1 MSLRAMAGQVAVVSI
16 HKKRYSTDAAV
27 LRLSEAIPNTRRR
40 LLRFARNDIRNS
52 MLNIFKRLWQVNWA
66 EQWQYR
72 ANLIMYILYWLVSPI
87 IYLAVWTS
95 IAASKGDVKGF
106 TANDFV
112 TYYMILLIC
121 DQLTSNI
128 IIHIFAYKVQDG
140 SLSGELVKPIHPML
154 TNALVNDIAFKTLN
168 MMVLIPIW
176 IVLAL
181 LFKPDFASVT
191 LNGILTAIPALLL
204 GYAINFLLSGLI
216 TSLAFW
222 TMRVYSIHEFY
233 YALILLFAGQFV
245 PLKLMP
251 ELIQTIARFLPFQLL
266 MYLPIQMIQGNLSAD
281 EIVQGY
287 ITGIVWFVVALTLF
301 RWVWREG
308 VKRYSAV
315 GA

>member
-1 MSLRAMAGQVAVVSI
+1 M
-16 HKKRYSTDAAV
+16 V
-27 LRLSEAIPNTRRR
+27 L
-40 LLRFARNDIRNS
+40 
-52 MLNIFKRLWQVNWA
+52 IFKRLWQTTWA

-95 IAASKGDVKGF
+95 IANVKGDVNGF
-106 TANDFV
+106 TANDFI
-112 TYYMILLIC
+112 TYYMILLIA

-128 IIHIFAYKVQDG
+128 IIHIFAYKIQDG
-140 SLSGELVKPIHPML
+140 TLSGDLIVPIHPL
-154 TNALVNDIAFKTLN
+154 LNKSLVYDVAYKVLN
-168 MMVLIPIW
+168 LMVLTPIW
-176 IVLAL
+176 IALAL

-191 LNGILTAIPALLL
+191 LSGILLAIPAVLL
-204 GYAINFLLSGLI
+204 GYAINFLLSGTI

-222 TMRVYSIHEFY
+222 TTRVYSIHEFY
-233 YALILLFAGQFV
+233 YALVLLFAGQFV

-251 ELIQTIARFLPFQLL
+251 ALIQTIAHYLPFQLY
-266 MYLPIQMIQGNLSAD
+266 MYFPIQLVQGNLSTE

-287 ITGIVWFVVALTLF
+287 ATGFIWLMVGAILF
-301 RWVWREG
+301 RWVWQEG

>member
-1 MSLRAMAGQVAVVSI
+1 
-16 HKKRYSTDAAV
+16 
-27 LRLSEAIPNTRRR
+27 
-40 LLRFARNDIRNS
+40 

-72 ANLIMYILYWLVSPI
+72 ANLFMYIFYWLVSPI
-87 IYLAVWTS
+87 IYLAIWTS
-95 IAASKGDVKGF
+95 IANASANGSVSGL
-106 TANDFV
+106 TANDFI

-128 IIHIFAYKVQDG
+128 IIHILANKVQDG
-140 SLSGELVKPIHPML
+140 TLSGELIKPIHPIL
-154 TNALVNDIAFKTLN
+154 TNTLVNDIAFKALN
-168 MMVLIPIW
+168 IMILTPIW

-181 LFKPDFASVT
+181 LFKPNFASVSIG
-191 LNGILTAIPALLL
+191 GILISIPILLL
-204 GYAINFLLSGLI
+204 GYSINFLLSGAI

-222 TMRVYSIHEFY
+222 TQRVYSIHEFY
-233 YALILLFAGQFV
+233 YAMILLFAGQFV

-251 ELIQTIARFLPFQLL
+251 AVIQNIAKFLPFQLF
-266 MYLPIQMIQGNLSAD
+266 MYVPIQMIQGKLSST

-287 ITGIVWFVVALTLF
+287 MAGILWFLVAWLLF